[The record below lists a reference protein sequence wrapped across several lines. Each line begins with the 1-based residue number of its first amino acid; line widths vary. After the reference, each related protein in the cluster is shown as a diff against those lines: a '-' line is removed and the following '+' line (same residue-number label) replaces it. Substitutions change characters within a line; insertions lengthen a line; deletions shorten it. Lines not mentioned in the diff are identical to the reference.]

1 MLLLTCFSH
10 PTQSAPLAHRAI
22 SAVNQALPGQRAG
35 LPVIVAFG
43 DSLTAGYGAGP
54 GHSYPDYLQRDLDAA
69 GYHYRIV
76 NLGITGNTTK
86 DALARVHDV
95 LAQRPA
101 VTIVAIGGNDGLRGI
116 PVTDIRAN
124 LDAILSMLQRSGTRV
139 LIGGIELPP
148 NYGAQYVQ
156 SFNAVYP
163 ALAAKYKAP
172 LLPFMLQGVWDKP
185 ALMQADGIHPTAP
198 GQEVVA
204 QNFLPVLEPMLKKQR

>member
-1 MLLLTCFSH
+1 M
-10 PTQSAPLAHRAI
+10 
-22 SAVNQALPGQRAG
+22 NQALPGQRAG

-163 ALAAKYKAP
+163 ALAAK
-172 LLPFMLQGVWDKP
+172 
-185 ALMQADGIHPTAP
+185 
-198 GQEVVA
+198 
-204 QNFLPVLEPMLKKQR
+204 